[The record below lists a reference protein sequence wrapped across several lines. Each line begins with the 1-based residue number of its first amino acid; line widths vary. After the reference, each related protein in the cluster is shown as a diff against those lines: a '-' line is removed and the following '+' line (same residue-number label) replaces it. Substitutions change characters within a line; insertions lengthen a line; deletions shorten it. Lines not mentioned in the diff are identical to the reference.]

1 MWEQR
6 GVRNHLPL
14 AGPIFK
20 VNILGQ
26 QIVFIAGA
34 ALLEEICDEKRFRKA
49 VMGPVVEIRYAV
61 HDALFTAYDNEASW
75 GIAHRIMAP
84 LLTPASVKDDFD
96 GMRDTASD
104 LTAKWAKGNT
114 VNVTN
119 ELRRLNLKAAM
130 VCLFGQ
136 DIDSLDG
143 PEPRMI
149 QAMDEA
155 ALESM
160 KRPNR
165 PRLLNWL
172 LYQGKFDRDTR
183 TMRDFAANIIA
194 KRREDEDPRKDMLHA
209 LLQGKD
215 PETGKSF
222 TEEQIVDEVV
232 TLLIG
237 TTTAPC
243 LVSFALYY
251 LLKNPEEIAKARKE
265 IAEVVARGK
274 LELSHLDKLPYCEAI
289 LRETFR
295 LSAPAPGFNIEPLPS
310 SVGPVMLGGKYEIP
324 KTQAMIVLLHS
335 ANRDSS
341 VFEEPEAFKPER
353 MMGEK
358 YGGLP
363 SSMKKGFG
371 NGKRE
376 CIGKVYAWQWSFV
389 TLVSIL
395 KDVKFEMEGDY
406 ELKMDNGAYNMKPVG
421 FVVKTKGR

>member
-1 MWEQR
+1 
-6 GVRNHLPL
+6 
-14 AGPIFK
+14 
-20 VNILGQ
+20 
-26 QIVFIAGA
+26 
-34 ALLEEICDEKRFRKA
+34 
-49 VMGPVVEIRYAV
+49 MGPVVEIRYAV

-84 LLTPASVKDDFD
+84 LLTLASVKDDFD
-96 GMRDTASD
+96 GMRDTAAQM
-104 LTAKWAKGNT
+104 TAKWAKASVA
-114 VNVTN
+114 VNVTD

-136 DIDSLDG
+136 DIDCLEG
-143 PEPRMI
+143 PEPPMI

-172 LYQGKFDRDTR
+172 LYQRKFDRETQ
-183 TMRDFAANIIA
+183 TMRDFAAKVVA
-194 KRREDEDPRKDMLHA
+194 KRREDNDPRKDMLHA
-209 LLQGKD
+209 LLHGKD

-222 TEEQIVDEVV
+222 TEAQIIDEVV
-232 TLLIG
+232 TLFIG

-243 LVSFALYY
+243 LVSFAVYY
-251 LLKNPEEIAKARKE
+251 LLKNPQEIEKGRKE
-265 IAEVVARGK
+265 IEEVVGGGP
-274 LELSHLDKLPYCEAI
+274 LELSHLEKLSYCEAI
-289 LRETFR
+289 LHEAFR

-310 SVGPVMLGGKYEIP
+310 ITGPVTLASGKYEIP
-324 KTQAMIVLLHS
+324 KNQTLIILLHT
-335 ANRDSS
+335 ANRDPT

-353 MMGEK
+353 MMGDSYEK
-358 YGGLP
+358 LP
-363 SSMKKGFG
+363 SSMRKGFG

-395 KDVKFEMEGDY
+395 KDVDLAMADASY
-406 ELKMDNGAYNMKPVG
+406 VLKMDNGAYNMKPVG
-421 FVVKTKGR
+421 FFAKTQASK